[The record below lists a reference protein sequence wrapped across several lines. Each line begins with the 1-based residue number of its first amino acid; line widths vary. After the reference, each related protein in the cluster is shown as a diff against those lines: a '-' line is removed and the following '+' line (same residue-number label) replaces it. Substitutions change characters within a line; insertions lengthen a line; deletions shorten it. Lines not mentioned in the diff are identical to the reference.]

1 MYRNWWSFEYGNLS
15 FLWVCKFR
23 YSYDLIENTVRKPVE
38 QTVRKKKKKHRK
50 SKYVFKKNFLCVC
63 YGRTLTSTSGLFRM
77 SSTLA
82 RSPLAAAFTS
92 SSLMSPDSCVS
103 KSFLRS
109 WDRRSAGIEGLCQ
122 HCYSVIQS
130 TRWLMDWCLL
140 VVDCEHHWN
149 IGRFRLLAIQ
159 LMSKYVKIRAAWYS
173 ETVIKLSAIIHQNK
187 NLIV

>member
-1 MYRNWWSFEYGNLS
+1 MYRIWWSFEHGNLLS

-23 YSYDLIENTVRKPVE
+23 YSYDLIANTVRKPVE
-38 QTVRKKKKKHRK
+38 YTVKKKRRK
-50 SKYVFKKNFLCVC
+50 SKYVFKKTLCVC

-109 WDRRSAGIEGLCQ
+109 WDRRSAGTEGL
-122 HCYSVIQS
+122 SVNTAIVS
-130 TRWLMDWCLL
+130 YRVHDDWWIDACLWLTVELL
-140 VVDCEHHWN
+140 GVSSCKE
-149 IGRFRLLAIQ
+149 
-159 LMSKYVKIRAAWYS
+159 Y
-173 ETVIKLSAIIHQNK
+173 
-187 NLIV
+187 